1 MVMRPKIAVVG
12 TGIAGNVVANK
23 LHGDNDIVVY
33 EANDY
38 VGGHSNTIDVEDD
51 GVILPL
57 DTGFLVFND
66 RTYPNFIQLL
76 DELGVESQQSEMSFS
91 VQAEDGALEYNG
103 STLNALFAQR
113 RNILR
118 PSFHRMV
125 RDILRFNRE
134 AREVLAAGDV
144 NMTLAEFLAYGRY
157 SRVFIQHYLI
167 PMGAA
172 IWSAE
177 PEMMEQ
183 MPANFF
189 IRFFDNHGLLS
200 IKNRPVWRV
209 IKGGSRQYVNEL
221 VKDHRK
227 RIRLNCPVDRV
238 ERDGKMITVHAQN
251 QEPEAFDYLFFACHS
266 NQALNMI
273 SDPDPLERDILGAIP
288 YQHNQAV
295 LHTDETLMPNCRR
308 AWAAWN
314 YHLPAGL
321 NERVTLTYH
330 LNALQRLDTEKQYFV
345 TLNSRD
351 LINPRSIIKSI
362 DYEHPVFTLPG
373 VNAQRRHGEINGVK
387 RTYYCGAY
395 WRYGFH
401 EDGVV
406 SALNALEHF
415 NARSDDAQ
423 QHFQRAS

>member
-1 MVMRPKIAVVG
+1 MVKRPKIAIVG
-12 TGIAGNVVANK
+12 TGIAGNVAAHK
-23 LHGDNDIVVY
+23 LNGNNDIVVY

-51 GVILPL
+51 GVTLPL

-76 DELGVESQQSEMSFS
+76 DGLGVESQRSEMSFS

-103 STLNALFAQR
+103 STLNTLFAQR
-113 RNILR
+113 RNLLR

-134 AREVLAAGDV
+134 AREVLQDGDL

-221 VKDHRK
+221 VKDHR
-227 RIRLNCPVDRV
+227 
-238 ERDGKMITVHAQN
+238 N
-251 QEPEAFDYLFFACHS
+251 QD
-266 NQALNMI
+266 QAEL
-273 SDPDPLERDILGAIP
+273 SG
-288 YQHNQAV
+288 
-295 LHTDETLMPNCRR
+295 
-308 AWAAWN
+308 
-314 YHLPAGL
+314 G
-321 NERVTLTYH
+321 
-330 LNALQRLDTEKQYFV
+330 
-345 TLNSRD
+345 
-351 LINPRSIIKSI
+351 PR
-362 DYEHPVFTLPG
+362 
-373 VNAQRRHGEINGVK
+373 
-387 RTYYCGAY
+387 
-395 WRYGFH
+395 
-401 EDGVV
+401 
-406 SALNALEHF
+406 
-415 NARSDDAQ
+415 
-423 QHFQRAS
+423 

>member
-1 MVMRPKIAVVG
+1 MVRRPKIAIVG
-12 TGIAGNVVANK
+12 TGIAGNVVAHE
-23 LHGDNDIVVY
+23 LHRDNDITVF

-38 VGGHSNTIDVEDD
+38 VGGHSNTVEVPD
-51 GVILPL
+51 GDTTLAL
-57 DTGFLVFND
+57 DTGFIVFND
-66 RTYPNFIQLL
+66 RTYPNFMRLL
-76 DELGVESQQSEMSFS
+76 DELDVESQKSSMSFS
-91 VQAEDGALEYNG
+91 VQAEDAALEYNG
-103 STLNALFAQR
+103 STLNTLFAQR
-113 RNILR
+113 RNFLR

-134 AREVLAAGDV
+134 ARSMLQDGDL
-144 NMTLAEFLAYGRY
+144 NMSLAEFLAYGGY
-157 SRVFIQHYLI
+157 SRDFIEHYLI

-177 PEMMEQ
+177 PEMMER

-221 VKDHRK
+221 VKDHYQ
-227 RIRLNCPVDRV
+227 RIRLGCPVERV
-238 ERDGKMITVHAQN
+238 ERDAHKVTVYVRGRG
-251 QEPEAFDYLFFACHS
+251 PERFDYLFLACHS
-266 NQALNMI
+266 NQALKLLAK
-273 SDPDPLERDILGAIP
+273 PDRLERDILGRIP
-288 YQHNQAV
+288 YQYNEAI
-295 LHTDETLMPNCRR
+295 LHTDETLMPNRR
-308 AWAAWN
+308 LAWAAWN
-314 YHLPAGL
+314 YHLPSDR

-330 LNALQRLDTEKQYFV
+330 LNALQGLQTERQYFV

-351 LINPRSIIKSI
+351 LINPRKVIRSI

-373 VNAQRRHGEINGVK
+373 VNAQQRHAEIDGLN

-406 SALNALEHF
+406 SALNALRHF
-415 NARSDDAQ
+415 DARDEDAQ
-423 QHFQRAS
+423 RHFQRAS